1 MAGIATATGSKS
13 GNCRAKRYSLF
24 LRRDAAQR
32 RDGRCLPDKFF
43 AFTRPFP
50 YMEPMQSQNP
60 LLDELAKAAS
70 AAVGLAQAAGDE
82 AKAAFRSGVDRMTA
96 DMDLIRRDE
105 FEALKAEVASLRT
118 ELASLKQ
125 PGQG

>member
-1 MAGIATATGSKS
+1 
-13 GNCRAKRYSLF
+13 
-24 LRRDAAQR
+24 
-32 RDGRCLPDKFF
+32 
-43 AFTRPFP
+43 
-50 YMEPMQSQNP
+50 MQSQNP

-82 AKAAFRSGVDRMTA
+82 AKAAFRSGVDRVAT

-105 FEALKAEVASLRT
+105 FEAMKAEIASLRA

-125 PGQG
+125 AGEG

>member
-1 MAGIATATGSKS
+1 MS
-13 GNCRAKRYSLF
+13 
-24 LRRDAAQR
+24 
-32 RDGRCLPDKFF
+32 
-43 AFTRPFP
+43 
-50 YMEPMQSQNP
+50 PMQSQNP

-105 FEALKAEVASLRT
+105 FEALKAEIASLRT

-125 PGQG
+125 PGEG

>member
-1 MAGIATATGSKS
+1 MS
-13 GNCRAKRYSLF
+13 
-24 LRRDAAQR
+24 
-32 RDGRCLPDKFF
+32 
-43 AFTRPFP
+43 
-50 YMEPMQSQNP
+50 PMQSQNP

-82 AKAAFRSGVDRMTA
+82 AKAAFRS

-105 FEALKAEVASLRT
+105 FEALKAEIASLRT

-125 PGQG
+125 AGEG

>member
-1 MAGIATATGSKS
+1 MG
-13 GNCRAKRYSLF
+13 
-24 LRRDAAQR
+24 
-32 RDGRCLPDKFF
+32 
-43 AFTRPFP
+43 
-50 YMEPMQSQNP
+50 PMQSQNP

-105 FEALKAEVASLRT
+105 FEAVKAEIASLRA
-118 ELASLKQ
+118 ELAGLKQ
-125 PGQG
+125 AREG

>member
-1 MAGIATATGSKS
+1 MG
-13 GNCRAKRYSLF
+13 
-24 LRRDAAQR
+24 
-32 RDGRCLPDKFF
+32 
-43 AFTRPFP
+43 
-50 YMEPMQSQNP
+50 PMQSQNP

-105 FEALKAEVASLRT
+105 FEAMKAEIASLRA
-118 ELASLKQ
+118 ELAGLKQ
-125 PGQG
+125 AGEG

>member
-1 MAGIATATGSKS
+1 
-13 GNCRAKRYSLF
+13 
-24 LRRDAAQR
+24 
-32 RDGRCLPDKFF
+32 
-43 AFTRPFP
+43 
-50 YMEPMQSQNP
+50 MQSQNP

-82 AKAAFRSGVDRMTA
+82 AKAAFRSGVDRVAT

-105 FEALKAEVASLRT
+105 FEAIKAEIASLRA

-125 PGQG
+125 AGEG

>member
-1 MAGIATATGSKS
+1 
-13 GNCRAKRYSLF
+13 
-24 LRRDAAQR
+24 
-32 RDGRCLPDKFF
+32 
-43 AFTRPFP
+43 
-50 YMEPMQSQNP
+50 MQSQNP

-105 FEALKAEVASLRT
+105 FEALKSEIASLRA
-118 ELASLKQ
+118 ELASFKQ
-125 PGQG
+125 AREG

>member
-1 MAGIATATGSKS
+1 
-13 GNCRAKRYSLF
+13 
-24 LRRDAAQR
+24 
-32 RDGRCLPDKFF
+32 
-43 AFTRPFP
+43 
-50 YMEPMQSQNP
+50 MQSQNP

-105 FEALKAEVASLRT
+105 FEALKAEMVSLRA
-118 ELASLKQ
+118 ELAGLKQ
-125 PGQG
+125 AGEG

>member
-1 MAGIATATGSKS
+1 
-13 GNCRAKRYSLF
+13 
-24 LRRDAAQR
+24 
-32 RDGRCLPDKFF
+32 
-43 AFTRPFP
+43 
-50 YMEPMQSQNP
+50 MQSQNP

-105 FEALKAEVASLRT
+105 FEAMKAEIASLRA
-118 ELASLKQ
+118 ELASFKQ
-125 PGQG
+125 AREG